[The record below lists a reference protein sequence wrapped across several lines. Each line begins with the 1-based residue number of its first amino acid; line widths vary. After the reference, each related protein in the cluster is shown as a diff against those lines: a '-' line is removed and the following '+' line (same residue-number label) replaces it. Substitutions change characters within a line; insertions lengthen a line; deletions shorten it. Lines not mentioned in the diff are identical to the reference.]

1 MLYLLIL
8 GSLCGLHFIATIAQR
23 IEKFV
28 KLINRGV
35 EGKPVRLKRIIK
47 KISYKP

>member
-1 MLYLLIL
+1 MDYTKKVSTI
-8 GSLCGLHFIATIAQR
+8 IATIAQR

-28 KLINRGV
+28 KLINSGV